1 MSCCSIPTG
10 GLQAD
15 VIHERDLGKPP
26 FVPSRSVL
34 IDVNVNL
41 TTTAIYDSPL
51 TSTTPQTSPYTP
63 LGVLHPLTR
72 PTLTQKREKN
82 SLTTLMK
89 SFAIFFI
96 THPRSAW
103 PTASPVCARQCGSQL

>member
-1 MSCCSIPTG
+1 MQASRCNVDGDMHVPGTCTRCLAAG

-15 VIHERDLGKPP
+15 IIHERDLGKPP
-26 FVPSRSVL
+26 FVPSRSVV

-72 PTLTQKREKN
+72 PTLTQKREK
-82 SLTTLMK
+82 T
-89 SFAIFFI
+89 
-96 THPRSAW
+96 P
-103 PTASPVCARQCGSQL
+103 SQLL